1 MTNVIDSL
9 HQDHKN
15 ISRLLSLL
23 EKQVDH
29 FEAGEYADYQI
40 ITDIMHYFMN
50 YPDVYHHPHEDIVF
64 AALKR
69 KDINVADLID
79 EITSEHQKM
88 ADDSAAIYDT
98 MKQIQGNAIF
108 SREEIVSQL
117 RNYIANYHSH
127 IEKEEEGLFARAS
140 SLLEDEDWRAINS
153 EIGDTDDPLFGKIR
167 DQEYKELYKVI
178 LSEDKE
184 SQGEE

>member
-15 ISRLLSLL
+15 ISRLLVLL

-29 FEAGEYADYQI
+29 FAAGEYADYQI

-50 YPDVYHHPHEDIVF
+50 YPDVYHHPHEEILF

-69 KDINVADLID
+69 KNVNSADQID
-79 EITSEHQKM
+79 EISTEHQNM
-88 ADDSAAIYDT
+88 AEESATIYDA
-98 MKQIQGNAIF
+98 MKHIQGNAIF
-108 SREEIVSQL
+108 SREEIVSRL
-117 RNYIANYHSH
+117 RKYISSYYSH
-127 IEKEEEGLFARAS
+127 IDKEEAGLFALAKS
-140 SLLEDEDWRAINS
+140 VLDDKDWQAINS
-153 EIGDTDDPLFGKIR
+153 EIGDSDDPLFGKIQ
-167 DQEYKELYKVI
+167 DQEYQALYKMI

-184 SQGEE
+184 PV